1 MLGIKGK
8 IVVVITFVALS
19 SSIVIGWTSISKS
32 RQVLQIAATN
42 NMIFQSEVVCSHFE
56 SELDRISSSAIFLET
71 MLKTEIPED
80 YSNPESFNLFVELLE
95 RQMREYAAASQLISL
110 WAVFD
115 PGFAPGNQMVS
126 LYDQNRDGVFEKERP
141 YNVFEQD
148 LSSPTMDW
156 WNKAISN
163 GSHWSLPYYWEN
175 WQMELVSFS
184 KAVYHDGRLV
194 GCVGS
199 DLNYSELKERMSS
212 FKAYKTGFFA
222 LFDGD
227 YNLIFH
233 PLVKDVGVQLGNI
246 ISSDEFKRFEGH
258 TRDLEKGAFEFDL
271 NGNERLLSFRHL
283 SNGWLMVAY
292 VNKDEVL
299 LPAYE
304 HGRSI
309 LVILAIVVALA
320 ILLSI
325 VLAHSITTPILKI
338 IDCFRAAADGKLETR
353 IAARTHDELDY
364 LTGSFNQFME
374 KIQQLISDLKV
385 QEENLFRATAKAEES
400 DRLKTQFLGN
410 ISHELRTPL
419 YAIVGFSQL
428 LDDPDLDNDTRRL
441 YISRINLNNDRLLS
455 FVEDI
460 MTFSKLELSQ
470 LTVSNEIFQLEELLE
485 EIESHYNNFFA
496 VQPKPL
502 ELIVRKRFAGYGLE
516 ICSDRSLLKKIIT
529 VLLDNAYKFSNGGAV
544 TLSYVV
550 ADSFY
555 RIYVKDAGVG
565 IPLQYQKLIFNKF
578 YQYQPND
585 KVVYGGSGLGLALA
599 KGIAVLLG
607 GVINVRSVVGKGSVF
622 CVTFPR

>member
-1 MLGIKGK
+1 
-8 IVVVITFVALS
+8 
-19 SSIVIGWTSISKS
+19 
-32 RQVLQIAATN
+32 
-42 NMIFQSEVVCSHFE
+42 
-56 SELDRISSSAIFLET
+56 
-71 MLKTEIPED
+71 
-80 YSNPESFNLFVELLE
+80 
-95 RQMREYAAASQLISL
+95 
-110 WAVFD
+110 
-115 PGFAPGNQMVS
+115 
-126 LYDQNRDGVFEKERP
+126 
-141 YNVFEQD
+141 
-148 LSSPTMDW
+148 
-156 WNKAISN
+156 
-163 GSHWSLPYYWEN
+163 
-175 WQMELVSFS
+175 
-184 KAVYHDGRLV
+184 
-194 GCVGS
+194 
-199 DLNYSELKERMSS
+199 
-212 FKAYKTGFFA
+212 
-222 LFDGD
+222 
-227 YNLIFH
+227 
-233 PLVKDVGVQLGNI
+233 
-246 ISSDEFKRFEGH
+246 
-258 TRDLEKGAFEFDL
+258 
-271 NGNERLLSFRHL
+271 
-283 SNGWLMVAY
+283 
-292 VNKDEVL
+292 
-299 LPAYE
+299 
-304 HGRSI
+304 
-309 LVILAIVVALA
+309 
-320 ILLSI
+320 
-325 VLAHSITTPILKI
+325 
-338 IDCFRAAADGKLETR
+338 KLETR

-374 KIQQLISDLKV
+374 QIQQLISDLKV
-385 QEENLFRATAKAEES
+385 QEGNLFRATAKAEES

-529 VLLDNAYKFSNGGAV
+529 VLLDNAYKFSNGGVV